1 VPTLSVIIITK
12 NSEKTIEQCLQSVQ
26 FADEIIVLDSGSE
39 DQTLALCQHYTSKV
53 FQTDWPGYGPQKNRA
68 LDKATGEWVFSIDS
82 DEWISDESRREI
94 IEAMQNNSADVF
106 MMPRLNQYCG
116 QWIYHGDAGRDKV
129 TRLFKRTAARFS
141 DDIVHESLV
150 TTHTIKKLKHPLMHN
165 TYDSLDALIS
175 RMNKY
180 STLSAQLR
188 FKKGKK
194 SNLRKALTSSI
205 WIFIRSYILRRGFL
219 DGKMGFIV
227 AVSNAECSF
236 YRHLKLSELTLSQ
249 KSI

>member
-1 VPTLSVIIITK
+1 MPSLSVIIITK

-39 DQTLALCQHYTSKV
+39 DQTIALCQKYTSNV

-82 DEWISDESRREI
+82 DEWISDESRCEI
-94 IEAMQNNSADVF
+94 IEAMQNNSADIF

-150 TTHTIKKLKHPLMHN
+150 TTYTIKKLKYPLMHN
-165 TYDSLDALIS
+165 TYDSLDALIA

-205 WIFIRSYILRRGFL
+205 WIFVRSYILRRGFL
-219 DGKMGFIV
+219 DGKMGFVV

-236 YRHLKLSELTLSQ
+236 YRHLKLSELS
-249 KSI
+249 S